1 MITIGS
7 ITQDELERLL
17 EESQKI
23 AQDWDTYL
31 QFRRNRDAILKQL
44 VPSEGMN

>member
-7 ITQDELERLL
+7 ITQEELERLL
-17 EESQKI
+17 EESRQI

-31 QFRRNRDAILKQL
+31 QFRRNRDAVLEEL
-44 VPSEGMN
+44 MPREGMN